1 MREAWYSIL
10 KIKPL
15 NRLGAEMKIQVVGMG
30 LGVQDLT
37 AHHSDIIARAD
48 VLIGGKRLLALFP
61 DSPAEKKVIGKDI
74 GAVIAHIRRRAARRS
89 IVVLASGDPLFYGI
103 GAKLVEAFGPERV
116 VFHPNVSSVAAA
128 FARIGQPWQE
138 ARVVSLHGK
147 RNQGVLLEL
156 LRSEETVAVLTDPVH
171 DPAGVARLLL
181 EHDLGAL
188 RMCVLEA
195 LGTASE
201 RVGWHDLR
209 RAVSMKFQE
218 PNIVVLKRRH
228 DSPDRKRPL
237 LLGAPDA
244 WFDHEKGLI
253 TKAEVRAVTLSKL
266 RLCPRHTLWD
276 LGAGSGSVAIEA
288 ALFIT
293 AGKIIAVEKDP
304 RRVAQIKA
312 NAKRFGVENL
322 RAVQAVL
329 PEGLAGLPRPH
340 RVFIGGGGRDLPG
353 IITAAARCLRPDGI
367 VVVNTVLLKN
377 LNAASETLRQLGFQT
392 EIVQVQVLRGQ
403 EMPFSAR
410 LEALNPVWI
419 ITGVRKGEGGRGK
432 NR

>member
-1 MREAWYSIL
+1 
-10 KIKPL
+10 
-15 NRLGAEMKIQVVGMG
+15 MKIQVVGMG
-30 LGVQDLT
+30 LGVRDLT
-37 AHHSDIIARAD
+37 AQHRDIIARAD

-61 DSPAEKKVIGKDI
+61 DSPTEKKVIGKDI
-74 GAVIAHIRRRAARRS
+74 GEVIAYIRRRAARRS

-147 RNQGVLLEL
+147 HNQGVLLEL
-156 LRSEETVAVLTDPVH
+156 LRSEDTVAVLTDPVH

-181 EHDLGAL
+181 EHDLGPL

-218 PNIVVLKRRH
+218 PNIVVIKRRH
-228 DSPDRKRPL
+228 DSLDRQRPL

-244 WFDHEKGLI
+244 WFEHEKGLI
-253 TKAEVRAVTLSKL
+253 TKAEVRAVSLSKL

-293 AGKIIAVEKDP
+293 AGKIIAQMPYMEMVP
-304 RRVAQIKA
+304 LF
-312 NAKRFGVENL
+312 FGF
-322 RAVQAVL
+322 
-329 PEGLAGLPRPH
+329 
-340 RVFIGGGGRDLPG
+340 FIYLTCGF
-353 IITAAARCLRPDGI
+353 A
-367 VVVNTVLLKN
+367 
-377 LNAASETLRQLGFQT
+377 ETNR
-392 EIVQVQVLRGQ
+392 
-403 EMPFSAR
+403 MPFDMPEAENELVAGFHTEYSGMRFSFFYLAECAGVIFRNR
-410 LEALNPVWI
+410 LGKIAL
-419 ITGVRKGEGGRGK
+419 R
-432 NR
+432 